1 MMKRP
6 FSPASEL
13 LEFADVFQHHVKRS
27 RRLSS
32 VSDDDN
38 TSLDIDSVMA
48 DLRFM
53 SHWLPLSNL
62 QAVDYPLDPSCM
74 GSVQLNWQNII
85 PGCTAVLHEPDSP
98 ELLVLEALYS
108 SSDVAVDAPATRSSV
123 ADNHA
128 HVSPVLDMVFPFN
141 HPTCASPSF
150 DDMDNEP
157 SEHRWT
163 NVYSTPKRSLSVSSA
178 ISCDSAITTRSSTPE
193 SDTDSAIGTPE
204 SRPTLSS
211 RTFNTDAPASEMF
224 SFGALKRLN
233 ASIRATKGVRLTL

>member
-6 FSPASEL
+6 SSPASEL
-13 LEFADVFQHHVKRS
+13 LDLQHHVKRS
-27 RRLSS
+27 RSLSS

-62 QAVDYPLDPSCM
+62 QAVDYPLDSSCM

-85 PGCTAVLHEPDSP
+85 PGSTAVLHQPDSP
-98 ELLVLEALYS
+98 ELLVLEAMYS
-108 SSDVAVDAPATRSSV
+108 TNSDLAVDAPATRSAP
-123 ADNHA
+123 ADDHA
-128 HVSPVLDMVFPFN
+128 HASPVLDVVFPFDD
-141 HPTCASPSF
+141 PTCASPSLYG
-150 DDMDNEP
+150 MDND
-157 SEHRWT
+157 SSHSLWT

-178 ISCDSAITTRSSTPE
+178 MSFDSATTTRSSTPE

-211 RTFNTDAPASEMF
+211 RTFSTDAPASEMF